1 MKPALVAGRHYL
13 GDESALCDHV
23 QSSVFDL
30 DIDRN
35 PHGKFNKEVLRSD
48 IAPGFQLGKINCA
61 TLLLIKL

>member
-1 MKPALVAGRHYL
+1 MKSVLVAGRHYL

-30 DIDRN
+30 GIDRN

-48 IAPGFQLGKINCA
+48 TPGKESLR
-61 TLLLIKL
+61 